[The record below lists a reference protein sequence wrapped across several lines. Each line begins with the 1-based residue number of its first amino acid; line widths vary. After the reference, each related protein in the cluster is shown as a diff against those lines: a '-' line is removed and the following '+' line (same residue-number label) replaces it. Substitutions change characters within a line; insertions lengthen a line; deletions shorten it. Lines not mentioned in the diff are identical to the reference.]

1 MGDLSAELMKELNCD
16 VVFEIPIFGGIPIY
30 ESIVVSWIIIAAILV
45 AALLLTR
52 NLKVENPGKG
62 QLLLEAIV
70 TWADNLILNLLGE
83 KGKRYVPYLLTV
95 LLYLAISNLMGLIGF
110 KPPTKDLTVTA
121 GLAIMSIILIEY
133 AGIRE
138 KGPKGWAKSFAQPVA
153 IITPLNILE
162 IIIRPLSLCMR
173 LFGNMLGGFVVM
185 ELIKQIFP
193 VLLPILPSLYF
204 DIFDGLLQAYVFVF
218 LTSMFIKE
226 AIDD

>member
-16 VVFEIPIFGGIPIY
+16 VVFKIPIFGGIPIY

-62 QLLLEAIV
+62 QLLLESIV
-70 TWADNLILNLLGE
+70 TWAYNLILNLLGE

-193 VLLPILPSLYF
+193 ALLPILPSFYF

>member
-62 QLLLEAIV
+62 QLLLESIV
-70 TWADNLILNLLGE
+70 TWAYNLILNLLGE

-95 LLYLAISNLMGLIGF
+95 LFYLAISNLMGLIGF

-193 VLLPILPSLYF
+193 ALLPILPSFYF

>member
-1 MGDLSAELMKELNCD
+1 MRSRSSA
-16 VVFEIPIFGGIPIY
+16 VFPFY

-62 QLLLEAIV
+62 QLLLESIV
-70 TWADNLILNLLGE
+70 TWAYNLILNLLGE

-138 KGPKGWAKSFAQPVA
+138 KGPKGWAKSFARCV
-153 IITPLNILE
+153 
-162 IIIRPLSLCMR
+162 
-173 LFGNMLGGFVVM
+173 
-185 ELIKQIFP
+185 
-193 VLLPILPSLYF
+193 
-204 DIFDGLLQAYVFVF
+204 
-218 LTSMFIKE
+218 
-226 AIDD
+226 